1 MIAQLRSELLKQRT
15 TRTTLMLLAWM
26 VALTIVVVA
35 LHVIS
40 FGAADLSRASNQMK
54 ILGLGT
60 SIGALFA
67 ALLGALS
74 ITGEFRTGT
83 IRPTFLVTPRRTR
96 VVAAKAGAGMPAGA
110 GIGLIAAALT
120 AGAEAAGL
128 AVRGI
133 SIELG
138 AGDYAQLL
146 AGGALAGALF
156 AAIGVGVGAI
166 VRNQVAAVAGLCVW
180 LLFLEP
186 LLLGD
191 VPSVAKYAPEA
202 GAGAIAG
209 AIQSQAADTL
219 VAPAVGVLL
228 LAAYAALAGVA
239 GALAITGRDV
249 G

>member
-1 MIAQLRSELLKQRT
+1 MTALLRAELLKQRS
-15 TRTTLMLLAWM
+15 TRTNVVLLAWM
-26 VALTIVVVA
+26 VGLVGLVVA
-35 LHVIS
+35 LHVFS
-40 FGAADLSRASNQMK
+40 FGAAQLARDGNQMK

-83 IRPTFLVTPRRTR
+83 IRPTFLVTPRRGR
-96 VVAAKAGAGMPAGA
+96 VIAAKTLAGMLA
-110 GIGLIAAALT
+110 GIGVGLLAEALT

-128 AVRGI
+128 AARGI
-133 SIELG
+133 HIELAG
-138 AGDYAQLL
+138 GDYAQLL
-146 AGGALAGALF
+146 AGGALAAALF

-180 LLFLEP
+180 LLFIEP

-191 VPSVAKYAPEA
+191 VPGAAKYAPEA
-202 GAGAIAG
+202 SAGAIAG
-209 AIQSQAADTL
+209 AIQSQIADTL
-219 VAPAVGVLL
+219 IAPALGVVL
-228 LAAYAALAGVA
+228 LAAYAALAGAA
-239 GALAITGRDV
+239 GLLAIDRRDV